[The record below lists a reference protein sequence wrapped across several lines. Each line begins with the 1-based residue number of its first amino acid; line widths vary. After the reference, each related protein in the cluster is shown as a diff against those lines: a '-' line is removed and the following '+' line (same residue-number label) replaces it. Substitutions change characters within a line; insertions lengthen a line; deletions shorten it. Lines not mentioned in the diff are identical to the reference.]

1 MLTNEAIEV
10 HLTYLRSGF
19 DAMQS
24 ALPVLRDKIDQLSEK
39 MDEKFAASNA
49 ALVAMIEKADAGR
62 AAGDAALADMIQ
74 RADDKRAAS
83 DATLAEMIRKAS
95 DDTNEKLGQVGKD
108 VAGLQGMVRAILWLL
123 ASLVALITLVPI
135 GFMVA
140 RALHG
145 DPGSPTTTS
154 LRTADF
160 TAIHSRDDHERTIN
174 DSRAKVLPER

>member
-1 MLTNEAIEV
+1 MNAILRERYEAPVLTNEAIEV

-62 AAGDAALADMIQ
+62 AAGDAA
-74 RADDKRAAS
+74 
-83 DATLAEMIRKAS
+83 LAEMIRKAS

>member
-62 AAGDAALADMIQ
+62 AAGDAA
-74 RADDKRAAS
+74 
-83 DATLAEMIRKAS
+83 LAEMIRKAS